1 MPTQWYDAEVIT
13 IKDLSPNTKQFTL
26 SIKDIVAFCFTP
38 GQFITLDLPVSEKRL
53 DRWKS
58 YSIAS
63 APSED
68 NIIELC
74 IVRSENG
81 LGTKYL
87 FEEIGVGSVLKFKG
101 PDGSFIIPK
110 DLDKEIIMLCTGTG
124 IAPFRSM
131 LKHIEHLNL
140 PFNKIHLIFGTR
152 YSNGTLY
159 LDEWQ
164 QLSEIKFNF
173 QFDIALSRESSPKY
187 HEGYIHDIYM
197 KAYADKSE
205 NRLFYICGWS
215 GMVDQAVHHIT
226 DLGYDRTQIKYE
238 LYG

>member
-1 MPTQWYDAEVIT
+1 M
-13 IKDLSPNTKQFTL
+13 
-26 SIKDIVAFCFTP
+26 
-38 GQFITLDLPVSEKRL
+38 
-53 DRWKS
+53 
-58 YSIAS
+58 
-63 APSED
+63 
-68 NIIELC
+68 
-74 IVRSENG
+74 RSENG

-87 FEEIGVGSVLKFKG
+87 FEEIGVGSILKFKG
-101 PDGSFIIPK
+101 PDGSFIIPS

-131 LKHIEHLNL
+131 LKHTEHLNL

-173 QFDIALSRESSPKY
+173 QFDIALSRESSQKY

-215 GMVDQAVHHIT
+215 GMVDQAVHNIT